1 MVGFMIGAFALGT
14 SESVVAGILPQISAG
29 TGVAV
34 AGVGS
39 LVLAYAA
46 TVTVLGPLVTVALSR
61 WSTRR
66 TLLALLVWYAAANV
80 LAASAPTFEV
90 LFVARVLAGLA
101 HTTILVRFSLTAIH
115 LARPGREASS
125 MGMVLVGL
133 TAASVLG
140 VPAGI
145 VLTDLASWR
154 APFLLI
160 AALALLA
167 LVVVMLRLPALPAP
181 ARSRLRGELGWMRR
195 PGVLVGIGMS
205 VLCAGASM
213 LVMTYVAPLLTGFSG
228 LDPALLPAV
237 LLLYGVGGVVG
248 NLLGAR
254 LADRD
259 LARALT
265 WSSAALAVT
274 LAALWS
280 VAALPWAA
288 VAVLAAGV
296 AYFATITPIS
306 ALVARESAGP
316 ASDVALAINSSA
328 FNLGIAGAAGVGGL
342 LLGAGAPASALPA
355 AALLPALAALGL
367 ALLYRRL
374 SPTRERSLS
383 AASTSPR
390 RAK

>member
-34 AGVGS
+34 AGVGT

-66 TLLALLVWYAAANV
+66 TLLVLIVWYAGANV

-160 AALALLA
+160 AGLALLA
-167 LVVVMLRLPALPAP
+167 LLVVLLRLPALPAP

-195 PGVLVGIGMS
+195 PGVLIGMGMS

-213 LVMTYVAPLLTGFSG
+213 IVMTYVAPLLTGFSG
-228 LDPALLPAV
+228 LDPALLPVV

-280 VAALPWAA
+280 VSALPWAA

-316 ASDVALAINSSA
+316 ASDIALAVNSSA
-328 FNLGIAGAAGVGGL
+328 FNLGIAAAAGVGGL
-342 LLGAGAPASALPA
+342 LLGADAPASALPA
-355 AALLPALAALGL
+355 AAVLPALAALAL
-367 ALLYRRL
+367 AVLYRRL
-374 SPTRERSLS
+374 SRTSEHSLS
-383 AASTSPR
+383 AASAPTSR
-390 RAK
+390 RR